1 MHIVYKVTNNINGK
15 YYIGVQNRHVAGG
28 YLGSGKAITNAIHKY
43 GKENFTKEILF
54 ECDTLEETYKIEGE
68 LVTQELLDDPKCYN
82 MILGGGRP
90 PDQTGHK
97 MPKRSEEYI
106 RKQREAKIGSKNP
119 RSYCTW
125 VTPWGEFGSVALA
138 EAAAPEEY
146 KGLTI
151 NHICKNSDKVINNL
165 SVARSKGSL
174 NKEHVGKTYREI
186 GFRHVPYATYST

>member
-1 MHIVYKVTNNINGK
+1 MHIVYKVTNNVNGK

-54 ECDTLEETYKIEGE
+54 ECDTLEETYKIEKE
-68 LVTQELLDDPKCYN
+68 LVTEKLVDDPNCYN
-82 MILGGGRP
+82 MKLGGQGGSMKGATRP
-90 PDQTGHK
+90 A
-97 MPKRSEEYI
+97 RSKEYL

-125 VTPWGEFGSVALA
+125 VTPWGEFDSVALA
-138 EAAAPEEY
+138 EASAPEEY

-165 SVARSKGSL
+165 SVARSKTFL
-174 NKEHVGKTYREI
+174 KQEHVGKTFRQL
-186 GFRHVPYATYST
+186 GFYVS